1 MKGNIWND
9 LNSDRNGCKHVGGLW
24 KMIITKDVDKK
35 QTKSNRVL
43 LLIYESV
50 KLDVRVVVH
59 KSS

>member
-1 MKGNIWND
+1 
-9 LNSDRNGCKHVGGLW
+9 
-24 KMIITKDVDKK
+24 MIITKDVDKK
-35 QTKSNRVL
+35 ETKSNRVL